1 LNAVLLAFSLT
12 ILSIAVIDL
21 QSFVSRFKMPPE
33 DKFELG
39 FALPLY
45 IIMYHVILASKPFF
59 ECTFSEFKVKAGHV
73 LNRTEAFS

>member
-1 LNAVLLAFSLT
+1 
-12 ILSIAVIDL
+12 
-21 QSFVSRFKMPPE
+21 MPPE

-73 LNRTEAFS
+73 LNRTEAFNLIINPSSPGYVS